1 MTTWVNSNS
10 ITMMHLQL
18 RQLGIAFAM
27 SLVSSSATYAESP
40 PPPEPAH
47 SAASAPH
54 WGYEGDIR
62 PEKWSEL
69 SPEYAGC
76 KIGKNQSPVDIE
88 HTYSTSLEP
97 LDIHYSIAPQD
108 MVNNGHTIQVTPAN
122 DSGYLQLANDRYA
135 LKQFHFHSPSEN
147 LIKGKSFPLE
157 GHFVHSD
164 KDGNLLVMAVM
175 FEAGAQNKQID
186 LLLDSLAAVGASKH
200 LNEPVEVDALL
211 PKQHG
216 YYRFAG
222 SLTTPPC
229 SEGVT
234 WIVLKTPVTVSETQI
249 KRFESVLH
257 HNNRP
262 VQPLNG
268 RLVVD

>member
-1 MTTWVNSNS
+1 
-10 ITMMHLQL
+10 MMHLQL

-164 KDGNLLVMAVM
+164 KNGNLLVMAVM